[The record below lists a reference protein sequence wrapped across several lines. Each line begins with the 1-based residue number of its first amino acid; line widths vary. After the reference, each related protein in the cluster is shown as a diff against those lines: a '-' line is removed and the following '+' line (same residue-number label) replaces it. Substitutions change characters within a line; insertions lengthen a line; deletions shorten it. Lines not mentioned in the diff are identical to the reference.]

1 LLYMPLL
8 DLQQHLKQELLNNP
22 FLEMV
27 EMEEEEEE
35 EDESPEAEAATEE
48 DKANDE
54 IDWEEI
60 LLDGFDAGG
69 RREEHE
75 EREYYEP
82 VTVDTRDLSDHLRD
96 QITLLELSP
105 RQQLLAEEF
114 IGNVNEDGSLASP
127 LNDILISINET
138 VSKVAEEI
146 NPELED
152 LPLYT
157 LAEVEQMLGI
167 IQSLDPPGVGSRDLR
182 ECLMLQLREAGLE
195 QSVPYR
201 LVRDCF
207 DELINHR
214 WSEIS
219 KRFGISP
226 ADVQRAADE
235 IKKLDPKPGL
245 MYSSASDN
253 YIIPDLIVEKIDGRY
268 HVFLNDANLPR
279 LKLSKAYQEIA
290 RDKKKFEG
298 ESKEFISNKLNSA
311 NWMIQA
317 IEQRRQTMLKVMNY
331 IVDRQRDFFE
341 KGVQYLKPLTLREV
355 AEVINM
361 HESTVSRV
369 TNEKYVQTPR
379 GVLPL
384 KFFFSSGLSTTAG
397 EDVSARGIKAQ
408 IEKLV
413 SEEDPKH
420 PLTDQAI
427 VNILK
432 ESVVIDDGS
441 EDDTWA
447 VLQQLARRYPFL
459 KLARHRSRRG
469 IADALRT
476 GYLHASGR
484 VLVFYPADLQFKP
497 EDIPRLVAPILADE
511 ADMVTGFK
519 QGKYEKAFVSKI
531 YNGLSRM
538 LFHVPVKD
546 LNSVKAYRREIMDSL
561 PVRPDWHRYMF

>member
-1 LLYMPLL
+1 MRPGLSQHTQLKQELKINPRLYQAMDLLYMPLL

-27 EMEEEEEE
+27 EPE
-35 EDESPEAEAATEE
+35 EDEEENEEAPAEETPAEAEKK
-48 DKANDE
+48 DKEE

-60 LLDGFDAGG
+60 LLDGFDTAG

-82 VTVDTRDLSDHLRD
+82 VTVDSRDLGDHLRD
-96 QITLLELSP
+96 QVSLLELSP
-105 RQQLLAEEF
+105 RQSALADEF
-114 IGNVNEDGSLASP
+114 IGNIQDDGYLACPLEEILQGVNDAIE
-127 LNDILISINET
+127 
-138 VSKVAEEI
+138 KMAEEAGRDDD
-146 NPELED
+146 E

-157 LAEVEQMLGI
+157 MAEAEEMLGV
-167 IQSLDPPGVGSRDLR
+167 IQSLDPPGVGARDLR

-195 QSVPYR
+195 QSVPFR
-201 LVRDCF
+201 LVRDCY

-226 ADVQRAADE
+226 SDVQRAADE
-235 IKKLDPKPGL
+235 IAKLDPKPGL
-245 MYSSASDN
+245 VYSDRSDN
-253 YIIPDLIVEKIDGRY
+253 YIIPDLIVEKIDGKY
-268 HVFLNDANLPR
+268 HVFLNDVNFPR
-279 LKLSKAYQEIA
+279 LKLSRAYQEIA
-290 RDKKKFEG
+290 RDKKKFDG
-298 ESKEFISNKLNSA
+298 ENKEFISNKLNSA

-331 IVDRQRDFFE
+331 IVERQREFFE

-355 AEVINM
+355 AEVISM

-369 TNEKYVQTPR
+369 TNEKFVQTPR

-384 KFFFSSGLSTTAG
+384 KFFFSSGLSTTDG

-413 SEEDPKH
+413 ADEDPKH

-432 ESVVIDDGS
+432 ESGVQI
-441 EDDTWA
+441 
-447 VLQQLARRYPFL
+447 ARRTVAKYRDQL
-459 KLARHRSRRG
+459 GVLSARMRK
-469 IADALRT
+469 
-476 GYLHASGR
+476 R
-484 VLVFYPADLQFKP
+484 V
-497 EDIPRLVAPILADE
+497 
-511 ADMVTGFK
+511 
-519 QGKYEKAFVSKI
+519 
-531 YNGLSRM
+531 
-538 LFHVPVKD
+538 
-546 LNSVKAYRREIMDSL
+546 
-561 PVRPDWHRYMF
+561 

>member
-1 LLYMPLL
+1 MKPGLNQSTQLRQELKINPRLYQAMDLLYMPLL

-27 EMEEEEEE
+27 EPEEEEEE
-35 EDESPEAEAATEE
+35 EGGETEEAANQEE
-48 DKANDE
+48 EKAANDE
-54 IDWEEI
+54 IDWEGI

-75 EREYYEP
+75 EKEYYEP

-96 QITLLELSP
+96 QIALLDLDP
-105 RQQLLAEEF
+105 RQMLLAEEF
-114 IGNVNEDGSLASP
+114 IGNINEDGYLACP
-127 LNDILISINET
+127 VEDIRQSINDVVVKAAEASDRDPDEVPVYTEDEVLGMLET
-138 VSKVAEEI
+138 V
-146 NPELED
+146 
-152 LPLYT
+152 
-157 LAEVEQMLGI
+157 QG
-167 IQSLDPPGVGSRDLR
+167 LDPAGVGARDLR
-182 ECLMLQLREAGLE
+182 ECLMLQLRDAGLE

-226 ADVQRAADE
+226 SDVQKAADE
-235 IKKLDPKPGL
+235 IAKLDPKPGL
-245 MYSSASDN
+245 VYSDASDN
-253 YIIPDLIVEKIDGRY
+253 YIIPDLVVEKIDGKY

-279 LKLSKAYQEIA
+279 LKLSRAYQEIA

-298 ESKEFISNKLNSA
+298 ENKEFISNKLNSA

-331 IVDRQRDFFE
+331 IVERQRDFFE

-355 AEVINM
+355 AEVISM

-369 TNEKYVQTPR
+369 TNEKFVQTPR

-384 KFFFSSGLSTTAG
+384 KFFFSSGLSTTGG
-397 EDVSARGIKAQ
+397 EDVSARGIKDQ
-408 IEKLV
+408 IQKLV
-413 SEEDPKH
+413 ENEDPKH

-432 ESVVIDDGS
+432 ESGVQI
-441 EDDTWA
+441 
-447 VLQQLARRYPFL
+447 ARRTVAKYRDQL
-459 KLARHRSRRG
+459 GVLSARMRK
-469 IADALRT
+469 
-476 GYLHASGR
+476 R
-484 VLVFYPADLQFKP
+484 V
-497 EDIPRLVAPILADE
+497 
-511 ADMVTGFK
+511 
-519 QGKYEKAFVSKI
+519 
-531 YNGLSRM
+531 
-538 LFHVPVKD
+538 
-546 LNSVKAYRREIMDSL
+546 
-561 PVRPDWHRYMF
+561 

>member
-1 LLYMPLL
+1 MRPGLNQSTQLKQEMKINPRLYQAMDLLYMPLL

-22 FLEMV
+22 FLELV
-27 EMEEEEEE
+27 EQDE
-35 EDESPEAEAATEE
+35 EDEEDGTEPEAAAEQPEE
-48 DKANDE
+48 KQQNDE

-75 EREYYEP
+75 EKEYYEP
-82 VTVDTRDLSDHLRD
+82 VTVDTRDLSDHLRE
-96 QITLLELSP
+96 QIALLEVSP
-105 RQQLLAEEF
+105 RERLLAEEF
-114 IGNVNEDGSLASP
+114 IGNIDENGWLACPLQEVLDCANDMLKEYAVDAELDEDDVPS
-127 LNDILISINET
+127 
-138 VSKVAEEI
+138 
-146 NPELED
+146 
-152 LPLYT
+152 YT
-157 LAEVEQMLGI
+157 LAEAEGMLATVQG
-167 IQSLDPPGVGSRDLR
+167 LDPAGVGARDLR
-182 ECLMLQLREAGLE
+182 ECLMLQLRDAGLE

-226 ADVQRAADE
+226 ADVQKAADE
-235 IKKLDPKPGL
+235 IAKLDPKPGL
-245 MYSSASDN
+245 IYSSASDN

-268 HVFLNDANLPR
+268 HIFLNDANLPR
-279 LKLSKAYQEIA
+279 LKLSRAYQEIA

-298 ESKEFISNKLNSA
+298 ENKEFISNKLNSA

-341 KGVQYLKPLTLREV
+341 KGVQFLKPLTLREV

-369 TNEKYVQTPR
+369 TNEKFVQTPR

-384 KFFFSSGLSTTAG
+384 KYFFSSGLSTTGG

-408 IEKLV
+408 IQKLV
-413 SEEDPKH
+413 EDEDAKH

-432 ESVVIDDGS
+432 ESGVQI
-441 EDDTWA
+441 
-447 VLQQLARRYPFL
+447 ARRTVAKYRDQL
-459 KLARHRSRRG
+459 GVLSARMRK
-469 IADALRT
+469 
-476 GYLHASGR
+476 R
-484 VLVFYPADLQFKP
+484 V
-497 EDIPRLVAPILADE
+497 
-511 ADMVTGFK
+511 
-519 QGKYEKAFVSKI
+519 
-531 YNGLSRM
+531 
-538 LFHVPVKD
+538 
-546 LNSVKAYRREIMDSL
+546 
-561 PVRPDWHRYMF
+561 

>member
-1 LLYMPLL
+1 MKAGLSQSTQLKQELKINPRLYQAMDLLYMPLL

-22 FLEMV
+22 FLDMV
-27 EMEEEEEE
+27 EPEEDEE
-35 EDESPEAEAATEE
+35 EDSGEEAVEVEAEQKPEE
-48 DKANDE
+48 EKAANDE

-82 VTVDTRDLSDHLRD
+82 VTVDSRNLADHLID
-96 QITLLELSP
+96 QISLLELTP
-105 RQQLLAEEF
+105 RQQFLADEF
-114 IGNVNEDGSLASP
+114 VGNINEDGYLSCP
-127 LNDILISINET
+127 PEQILRGVNEE
-138 VSKVAEEI
+138 VERAAEAAGRDSD
-146 NPELED
+146 D

-157 LAEVEQMLGI
+157 EQEITEMLTI
-167 IQSLDPPGVGSRDLR
+167 IQNLDPPGVGARDLR

-207 DELINHR
+207 EELINHR

-226 ADVQRAADE
+226 SDVQKAADE

-245 MYSSASDN
+245 MYSDASDN
-253 YIIPDLIVEKIDGRY
+253 YIIPDLIVEKIDGKY

-279 LKLSKAYQEIA
+279 LKLSRAYQEIA

-298 ESKEFISNKLNSA
+298 ENKEFISSKLNSA

-369 TNEKYVQTPR
+369 TNEKFVQTPR

-413 SEEDPKH
+413 AEEDPKH

-432 ESVVIDDGS
+432 EGGVQI
-441 EDDTWA
+441 
-447 VLQQLARRYPFL
+447 ARRTVAKYRDQL
-459 KLARHRSRRG
+459 GVLSARMRK
-469 IADALRT
+469 
-476 GYLHASGR
+476 R
-484 VLVFYPADLQFKP
+484 V
-497 EDIPRLVAPILADE
+497 
-511 ADMVTGFK
+511 
-519 QGKYEKAFVSKI
+519 
-531 YNGLSRM
+531 
-538 LFHVPVKD
+538 
-546 LNSVKAYRREIMDSL
+546 
-561 PVRPDWHRYMF
+561 

>member
-1 LLYMPLL
+1 MKAGLSQSTQLKQELKINPRLYQAMDLLYMPLL

-22 FLEMV
+22 FLDMV
-27 EMEEEEEE
+27 EPE
-35 EDESPEAEAATEE
+35 EDEEESEEEAVETETQPEQEE
-48 DKANDE
+48 KANDE

-82 VTVDTRDLSDHLRD
+82 VTVDTRDLSDHLLD
-96 QITLLELSP
+96 QISLLELTP
-105 RQQLLAEEF
+105 RQAFLADEF
-114 IGNVNEDGSLASP
+114 IGNINEDGYLACSLDDL
-127 LNDILISINET
+127 LNAVNDT
-138 VSKVAEEI
+138 VVKAAEEI
-146 NPELED
+146 ERDTDD

-157 LAEVEQMLGI
+157 RSEIEQMLST
-167 IQSLDPPGVGSRDLR
+167 IQSLDPPGVGARDLR
-182 ECLMLQLREAGLE
+182 ECLMLQLKEAGLE

-207 DELINHR
+207 EELINHR

-226 ADVQRAADE
+226 MDVQKAADE

-245 MYSSASDN
+245 VYSAASDN
-253 YIIPDLIVEKIDGRY
+253 YIIPDLIVDKIDGKY

-279 LKLSKAYQEIA
+279 LKLSRAYQEIA

-298 ESKEFISNKLNSA
+298 ENKEFISSKLNSA

-341 KGVQYLKPLTLREV
+341 KGVQHLKPLTLREV
-355 AEVINM
+355 AEVISM

-369 TNEKYVQTPR
+369 TNEKFVQTPR

-413 SEEDPKH
+413 ADEDPKH

-432 ESVVIDDGS
+432 ESGVQI
-441 EDDTWA
+441 
-447 VLQQLARRYPFL
+447 ARRTVAKYRDQL
-459 KLARHRSRRG
+459 GVLSARMRK
-469 IADALRT
+469 
-476 GYLHASGR
+476 R
-484 VLVFYPADLQFKP
+484 V
-497 EDIPRLVAPILADE
+497 
-511 ADMVTGFK
+511 
-519 QGKYEKAFVSKI
+519 
-531 YNGLSRM
+531 
-538 LFHVPVKD
+538 
-546 LNSVKAYRREIMDSL
+546 
-561 PVRPDWHRYMF
+561 

>member
-1 LLYMPLL
+1 MRQGLSQNTQLKQELKINPRLYQAMDLLYMPLL

-22 FLEMV
+22 FLDMV
-27 EMEEEEEE
+27 EPE
-35 EDESPEAEAATEE
+35 EDEEDEGEVQEESANPESEPEKDE
-48 DKANDE
+48 KGE

-82 VTVDTRDLSDHLRD
+82 VTVDSRDLSDHLRD
-96 QITLLELSP
+96 QVSLLDLTP
-105 RQQLLAEEF
+105 RQMYLADEF
-114 IGNVNEDGSLASP
+114 IGNINEDGYLACG
-127 LNDILISINET
+127 LDKILEGVNES
-138 VSKVAEEI
+138 VQKAAEDSER
-146 NPELED
+146 D
-152 LPLYT
+152 LTDVPLYT
-157 LAEVEQMLGI
+157 MSEAEDMLGI
-167 IQSLDPPGVGSRDLR
+167 VQSLDPPGVGARDLR

-195 QSVPYR
+195 HSVPFR

-207 DELINHR
+207 DELIAHR

-226 ADVQRAADE
+226 VDVQKAADE
-235 IKKLDPKPGL
+235 IAKLDPKPGL
-245 MYSSASDN
+245 VYSDASDN
-253 YIIPDLIVEKIDGRY
+253 YIIPDLIVDKIDGRY

-290 RDKKKFEG
+290 RDKKKFDG
-298 ESKEFISNKLNSA
+298 ENKEFISNKLNSA

-331 IVDRQRDFFE
+331 IVERQREFFE
-341 KGVQYLKPLTLREV
+341 KGVQFLKPLTLREV

-369 TNEKYVQTPR
+369 TNEKFVQTPR

-413 SEEDPKH
+413 SDEDPKH

-432 ESVVIDDGS
+432 EGGVQI
-441 EDDTWA
+441 
-447 VLQQLARRYPFL
+447 ARRTVAKYRDQL
-459 KLARHRSRRG
+459 GVLSARMRK
-469 IADALRT
+469 
-476 GYLHASGR
+476 R
-484 VLVFYPADLQFKP
+484 V
-497 EDIPRLVAPILADE
+497 
-511 ADMVTGFK
+511 
-519 QGKYEKAFVSKI
+519 
-531 YNGLSRM
+531 
-538 LFHVPVKD
+538 
-546 LNSVKAYRREIMDSL
+546 
-561 PVRPDWHRYMF
+561 

>member
-1 LLYMPLL
+1 MRAGLSQSTQLKQELKINPRLYQAMDLLYMPLL

-22 FLEMV
+22 FLDMV
-27 EMEEEEEE
+27 EPE
-35 EDESPEAEAATEE
+35 EDEDENDGEEESVEVEAQPETEE
-48 DKANDE
+48 KQEKDE

-82 VTVDTRDLSDHLRD
+82 VTVDSRSLADHLID
-96 QITLLELSP
+96 QITLLDLTP
-105 RQQLLAEEF
+105 REQFLADEF
-114 IGNVNEDGSLASP
+114 IGNINEDGYLACPPEQVLTSV
-127 LNDILISINET
+127 NDEVIRA
-138 VSKVAEEI
+138 AEAAERDI
-146 NPELED
+146 ED
-152 LPLYT
+152 LPLYIQT
-157 LAEVEQMLGI
+157 EVDEMLRT
-167 IQSLDPPGVGSRDLR
+167 IQNLDPPGVGARDLR

-195 QSVPYR
+195 QSVPFR

-226 ADVQRAADE
+226 SDVQKAADE

-245 MYSSASDN
+245 MYSDASDN
-253 YIIPDLIVEKIDGRY
+253 YIIPDLIVEKIDGKY

-279 LKLSKAYQEIA
+279 LKLSRAYQEIA
-290 RDKKKFEG
+290 RDKKKFDG
-298 ESKEFISNKLNSA
+298 ENKEFISSKLNSA

-341 KGVQYLKPLTLREV
+341 KGVQHLKPLTLREV

-369 TNEKYVQTPR
+369 TNEKFVQTPR

-384 KFFFSSGLSTTAG
+384 KFFFSSGLSTTQG

-413 SEEDPKH
+413 AEEDPKH

-432 ESVVIDDGS
+432 ESGVQI
-441 EDDTWA
+441 
-447 VLQQLARRYPFL
+447 ARRTVAKYRDQL
-459 KLARHRSRRG
+459 GVLSARMRK
-469 IADALRT
+469 
-476 GYLHASGR
+476 R
-484 VLVFYPADLQFKP
+484 V
-497 EDIPRLVAPILADE
+497 
-511 ADMVTGFK
+511 
-519 QGKYEKAFVSKI
+519 
-531 YNGLSRM
+531 
-538 LFHVPVKD
+538 
-546 LNSVKAYRREIMDSL
+546 
-561 PVRPDWHRYMF
+561 

>member
-1 LLYMPLL
+1 MRPGLSQSTQLKQELKINPRLYQAMDLLYMPLL

-22 FLEMV
+22 FLDMV
-27 EMEEEEEE
+27 EPE
-35 EDESPEAEAATEE
+35 EDEDEESGEETLEATEE
-48 DKANDE
+48 TETKPEEEKAANDE

-82 VTVDTRDLSDHLRD
+82 VTVDSRNLSDHLID
-96 QITLLELSP
+96 QITLLDLSP
-105 RQQLLAEEF
+105 RQQFLADEF
-114 IGNVNEDGSLASP
+114 IGNIGEDGYLSCPVTQILTSVNEEVIRAAESVDR
-127 LNDILISINET
+127 DID
-138 VSKVAEEI
+138 
-146 NPELED
+146 D
-152 LPLYT
+152 LPMYT
-157 LAEVEQMLGI
+157 DDEVEEMLTI
-167 IQSLDPPGVGSRDLR
+167 IQNLDPPGVGARDLR

-195 QSVPYR
+195 QSVPFR

-207 DELINHR
+207 EELIAHR

-226 ADVQRAADE
+226 SDVQRAADE

-245 MYSSASDN
+245 VYSDASDN

-279 LKLSKAYQEIA
+279 LKLSRAYQEIA

-298 ESKEFISNKLNSA
+298 ENKEFISSKLNSA

-331 IVDRQRDFFE
+331 IVDRQREFFE

-369 TNEKYVQTPR
+369 TNEKFVQTPR

-413 SEEDPKH
+413 SEEDPKR

-432 ESVVIDDGS
+432 EGGVQI
-441 EDDTWA
+441 
-447 VLQQLARRYPFL
+447 ARRTVAKYRDQL
-459 KLARHRSRRG
+459 GVLSARMRK
-469 IADALRT
+469 
-476 GYLHASGR
+476 R
-484 VLVFYPADLQFKP
+484 V
-497 EDIPRLVAPILADE
+497 
-511 ADMVTGFK
+511 
-519 QGKYEKAFVSKI
+519 
-531 YNGLSRM
+531 
-538 LFHVPVKD
+538 
-546 LNSVKAYRREIMDSL
+546 
-561 PVRPDWHRYMF
+561 